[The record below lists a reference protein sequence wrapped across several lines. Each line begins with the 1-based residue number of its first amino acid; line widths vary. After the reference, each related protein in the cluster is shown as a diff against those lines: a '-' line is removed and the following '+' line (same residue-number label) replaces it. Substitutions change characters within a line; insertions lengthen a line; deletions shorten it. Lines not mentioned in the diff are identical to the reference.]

1 MILVRYHKKAPEFA
15 QHLRKFVIY
24 WVELMEEQ
32 TNGGQM
38 TVIMSCVGA
47 GLSNLVSIQSFPSDI
62 KKCLFLT
69 KLRNLEISSEHL
81 DQYTTRP

>member
-15 QHLRKFVIY
+15 ELLRKFVIY

-47 GLSNLVSIQSFPSDI
+47 GLSNLVSAFKVFYFKII
-62 KKCLFLT
+62 CLDFNILHNI
-69 KLRNLEISSEHL
+69 L
-81 DQYTTRP
+81 Q

>member
-1 MILVRYHKKAPEFA
+1 MFWFFFVPVMILVRYHKKAPEFA
-15 QHLRKFVIY
+15 ELLRKFVIY

-47 GLSNLVSIQSFPSDI
+47 GLSNLVGAFSNFSYF
-62 KKCLFLT
+62 KMK
-69 KLRNLEISSEHL
+69 
-81 DQYTTRP
+81 